1 MFKKAE
7 LRLRFFFV
15 SLTVIPGIDVHPV
28 VSIH

>member
-1 MFKKAE
+1 MFKKRGFGSA
-7 LRLRFFFV
+7 FFV